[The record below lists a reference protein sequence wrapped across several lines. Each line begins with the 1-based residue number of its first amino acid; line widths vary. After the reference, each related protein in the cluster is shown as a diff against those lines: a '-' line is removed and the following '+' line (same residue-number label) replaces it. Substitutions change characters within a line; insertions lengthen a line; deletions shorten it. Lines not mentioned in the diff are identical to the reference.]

1 MKTKKF
7 LGGLAL
13 GALIGSALGLFL
25 SPGKGK
31 ENREQFKKISKQ
43 LSEKLVTDVT
53 KLKKVGKEEYEQIVE
68 NLIKKYSKSDLMTV
82 EAWAEI
88 AQELKLRWKDIQ
100 KEMGA
105 KPVKKISTK
114 TSKK

>member
-43 LSEKLVTDVT
+43 LSEKLVADVT
-53 KLKKVGKEEYEQIVE
+53 KLKKVGKEEYEIIVE
-68 NLIKKYSKSDLMTV
+68 NLIKKYSKSDLMTT
-82 EAWAEI
+82 EAWSEI

-100 KEMGA
+100 KEMGVKTA
-105 KPVKKISTK
+105 KVVKKIS
-114 TSKK
+114 KK